1 METIHIN
8 DNVSEVIDKKLAL
21 LDTLQEKYNTTGDES
36 LKDQMRKTA
45 VEINDLLL
53 KQANNGRTKTQ

>member
-1 METIHIN
+1 METIHID
-8 DNVSEVIDKKLAL
+8 DNVSQVIDQKLAL

-53 KQANNGRTKTQ
+53 KQANNGRTKT